1 MNGNTRMVKCM
12 NKDEYERGWRIRGG
26 ESISRGAHL
35 SDHNQEPAPV
45 AIIIPL

>member
-1 MNGNTRMVKCM
+1 MNGNTRMVNCM
-12 NKDEYERGWRIRGG
+12 NKDEYERGARIRGG

-35 SDHNQEPAPV
+35 SDHNQQPAPV

>member
-1 MNGNTRMVKCM
+1 MNGNTRMAKCM
-12 NKDEYERGWRIRGG
+12 NKDEYERGARIRGG

-35 SDHNQEPAPV
+35 SYHNQEPAPV

>member
-1 MNGNTRMVKCM
+1 MNGNTRMVNCM
-12 NKDEYERGWRIRGG
+12 NKDEYERGARIRGG

-35 SDHNQEPAPV
+35 SDHNQELALP